1 MYLPDKKGVIRKKHS
16 ILTYEMENKRKGC
29 INRDNNA
36 VNNMINITK
45 QFIEHKTRPIH
56 FTRGVKL
63 EDIKIS
69 VKYPIVKD
77 NNLEIKF
84 NKIIRIY

>member
-1 MYLPDKKGVIRKKHS
+1 MK
-16 ILTYEMENKRKGC
+16 NNRKGC

-45 QFIEHKTRPIH
+45 QFIEHKTRPLH

-63 EDIKIS
+63 DSIK
-69 VKYPIVKD
+69 PPTKD
-77 NNLEIKF
+77 NNLEIRF
-84 NKIIRIY
+84 NKIIEIY

>member
-1 MYLPDKKGVIRKKHS
+1 
-16 ILTYEMENKRKGC
+16 MENKRKGC

-36 VNNMINITK
+36 VNSMINIMN
-45 QFIEHKTRPIH
+45 QFIDHKTRPIH

-63 EDIKIS
+63 ENIKTL
-69 VKYPIVKD
+69 VKYPTIKD

-84 NKIIRIY
+84 NNIIRIY